1 MKAVQI
7 CSELVLCCLN
17 KADAPQIFLSGCLQ
31 DTQEYFV
38 YFKCTADSMAE
49 NMQADAC
56 EGDTNQAQK
65 SMTASAGRA
74 GTCASAHGYLAG
86 IGIFTV
92 TAKCDNAVN
101 FI

>member
-1 MKAVQI
+1 MRRRIFVRLFAGHAGILCVFQVFCGQYGGNNSNRCVKAVQI

-56 EGDTNQAQK
+56 EGSITYAL
-65 SMTASAGRA
+65 T
-74 GTCASAHGYLAG
+74 
-86 IGIFTV
+86 
-92 TAKCDNAVN
+92 
-101 FI
+101 